1 MQSIDESRFNL
12 NMMNLEQYFNRIEF
26 YDIPTVCQE
35 TLAQLHKQHLLHIP
49 FEDLNIHYGKPIEID
64 LSKLFYKIVL
74 QRRGGFCY
82 ELNSLFNQLL
92 QQIGFTTKIISAS
105 VFTPEGQP
113 GPPYDHLCIVVSLED
128 KLWLADVG
136 FGDLFLQPIEI
147 QADIIQFD
155 SRNYFKIEQ
164 ATEDQFILLMS
175 SDNIYFE
182 KKYTFSLGEQAI
194 ENFKPECHA
203 KQHDP
208 NSHFVKNKICTK
220 ATADGRVTIFN
231 DKFII
236 TKNGEK
242 LETLITDEN
251 HLLQI
256 LQSVFGINIL

>member
-1 MQSIDESRFNL
+1 
-12 NMMNLEQYFNRIEF
+12 MNPDQYLNRIGF
-26 YDIPTVCQE
+26 YDTPAATWE
-35 TLAQLHKQHLLHIP
+35 MLAQFHERHLIHIP
-49 FEDLNIHYGKPIEID
+49 FEDLNIHYGMPIEID
-64 LSKLFYKIVL
+64 IPKLFNKIVL

-82 ELNSLFNQLL
+82 ELNSLFNAFL
-92 QQIGFTTKIISAS
+92 QQIGFTTRIISAR

-136 FGDLFLQPIEI
+136 FGDLFLQPIVI
-147 QADIIQFD
+147 QTDMIQFD

-164 ATEDQFILLMS
+164 ADENQFVLLMS

-182 KKYTFSLGEQAI
+182 KKYTFSLEEQSL
-194 ENFKPECHA
+194 ENFKPECYA
-203 KQHDP
+203 KQHNP

-236 TKNGEK
+236 TKNGEI
-242 LETLITDEN
+242 LETFITDEN

-256 LQSVFGINIL
+256 LKSVFDINITQLT